1 MLQNDSGRGAESAPL
16 LSSSQPDDVHANNDT
31 KDSSLQSSTRSFYLS
46 LALIFLLQAG
56 VSASVA
62 PTTSILEDLIC
73 RRYYSDSHYT
83 SGQVDCKSE
92 PVQTE
97 LAMLKGITS
106 LFMLIPG
113 RGCVLSW
120 KACIINEM

>member
-1 MLQNDSGRGAESAPL
+1 MSQNDSGRGAECAPL
-16 LSSSQPDDVHANNDT
+16 LSSSQHDDSHANYDT
-31 KDSSLQSSTRSFYLS
+31 KDNSLQSLTRSFYLS

-73 RRYYSDSHYT
+73 QRYYGDGHYA
-83 SGQVDCKSE
+83 SGEVSCKAE

-97 LAMLKGITS
+97 LAMLKGMTS
-106 LFMLIPG
+106 LFMLLPG
-113 RGCVLSW
+113 THSVLF
-120 KACIINEM
+120 ERHDY